1 MAESVVPEKVAQ
13 ELMEALY
20 QGDDSAAATA
30 TRAALA
36 AGVDPLALI
45 QDVIVPAL
53 TEVGRRFEN
62 LEAFLPEL
70 IAAGEAGRVCS
81 ELIEDAVVQSGSQV
95 QTRGVIILAAQR
107 AGVEIC
113 EYTPLQVKQAV
124 VGNGRATKDQVEYM
138 VRALLG
144 IKEKLPSSHAAD
156 ALAMALCYLQS
167 SGLASLIDGRPR

>member
-1 MAESVVPEKVAQ
+1 MGIDPGLANTGYGVVE
-13 ELMEALY
+13 EA
-20 QGDDSAAATA
+20 GTA
-30 TRAALA
+30 LRALGWG
-36 AGVDPLALI
+36 GVDTSSGALLSERLDKI
-45 QDVIVPAL
+45 F
-53 TEVGRRFEN
+53 TETEELLRRYAPDAVAVEQLFFSAN
-62 LEAFLPEL
+62 ARS
-70 IAAGEAGRVCS
+70 AMSVGEA
-81 ELIEDAVVQSGSQV
+81 
-95 QTRGVIILAAQR
+95 RGVIILAAQR

-167 SGLASLIDGRPR
+167 SGLARLIDGRPR